1 MASILLH
8 SLPQDPVAQTWRPK
22 IATFMFRVVPPE
34 VADKSAGAA
43 LREVAPVTKSKS
55 KPLGK
60 VRKMTK
66 NQLSIVLRHL
76 LLAIILVC
84 LLVSIFFVS
93 NAPADTVESTPVT
106 GITREVNGNILPG
119 VSITLDSVET
129 VVSDQNG
136 QYQIM
141 ATSTGNHTILAQKD
155 GFRERTQT
163 ISIYGLGEAYA
174 VTCNFQGTHGLIPN
188 APDIW
193 YALACINR
201 WLYPPGPDT
210 GLNMETALAVINA
223 WLYPASPTPS
233 PTPTPTPEP
242 TLTPT
247 ATPTP
252 TPSPTP
258 EPTPTP
264 TPELTP
270 TPTPELTPTPTPEP
284 TPTPTP
290 EPTPTPIPAPIAGFG
305 GTPTICN
312 GPTTVYFTD
321 TSTGE
326 ITSWSWNF
334 GDGHTS
340 TLQNPSNYY
349 SYNGYFT
356 VSLTV
361 IGPGGTDVE
370 TKNSYIYVYGCGG

>member
-55 KPLGK
+55 KPLRK

-66 NQLSIVLRHL
+66 NHLSIVLRHL

-84 LLVSIFFVS
+84 LLASIFFVS

-141 ATSTGNHTILAQKD
+141 ATSTGSHTILAQKD
-155 GFRERTQT
+155 GFREKTQT

-174 VTCNFQGTHGLIPN
+174 VTCNFQGDYGLIPN

-201 WLYPPGPDT
+201 WLYPPNPDI
-210 GLNMETALAVINA
+210 GLTMQTALDVINA
-223 WLYPASPTPS
+223 WLYPASPIPS
-233 PTPTPTPEP
+233 PTPIPTPTPEP
-242 TLTPT
+242 TP
-247 ATPTP
+247 
-252 TPSPTP
+252 
-258 EPTPTP
+258 
-264 TPELTP
+264 
-270 TPTPELTPTPTPEP
+270 TPTPTPEP

-290 EPTPTPIPAPIAGFG
+290 EPTPTPIPAPIANFFAN
-305 GTPTICN
+305 PIICN
-312 GPTTVYFTD
+312 GPTTVQFTD

-340 TLQNPSNYY
+340 NLQNPTNYY
-349 SYNGYFT
+349 RYNGYY
-356 VSLTV
+356 TV
-361 IGPGGTDVE
+361 ILTATGPGGSDE
-370 TKNSYIYVYGCGG
+370 EKKESYIYVYGCGG